1 MTHSDPLKPV
11 LGLFL
16 GLLLA
21 ASAFAP
27 ESATA
32 QSDPTISIES
42 QQADPGEAPNVPVK
56 VTNFDNVDNF
66 QVLIKIDD
74 SNLTLPRDNNDL
86 IEGAP
91 RNFIVSGGPDPQGED
106 DGRPDDEL
114 FVAFFKGEDTDLDF
128 GDGTLFEINF
138 DNFAGG
144 RAEIQIVD
152 SETEVNGSSVDTN
165 GGFVS
170 ETAGTVSLGSVSGA
184 QLNETVSVPLSGQ
197 GFPNERNQGS
207 SGPDVGQFQFE
218 VEYPMQALNFEGV
231 ANNQTGVSDQ
241 DLFVDD
247 QNGVVRIEGA
257 DANLDGNIDLNGTLL
272 DLEFSFVGGSP
283 LSLPFLEANSAVRNL
298 QAQNLLVSYEAGSV
312 EGEVPTVRLPD
323 QAVTA
328 GQEVAVPLAAEDLR
342 DVGSASI
349 EVGFNDGAL
358 SFKRAEDVIGSNFS
372 VGLADAQTVRFDG
385 FDTGGVDP
393 SNNDDRLATLVFQV
407 ESGITTLGGETML
420 QFNGDKEVASSDGT
434 QYNMTFEDGRLVVE
448 DPEIGVQPTPV
459 DFGTVTVGNSST
471 ETLTITNEATEVA
484 ELSGTVQSLAS
495 GSPFTITSGQG
506 SFTLDPQQSLD
517 VTVEYAPSTAS
528 SGNQQTETLSIT
540 HNGANEPSPLDV
552 ALQGIANAPPAI
564 GTASGVTV
572 TVGGQVTVTDNELQT
587 TDPEDG
593 PSDLTYTVTTAPSQ
607 GQVLVGGSQS
617 STFTQADVDNG
628 DVVYNH
634 TASDAT
640 DDSFQFEVADSDG
653 GTATGTFGITVEERR
668 GVLSGT
674 LTYPTEGSGTLDPG
688 RPLAGVTVEA
698 RNSQTFSSATESNG
712 AFSIEVEPGT
722 YTVGPSLQSLRDDIG
737 GAGQNVD
744 INDALRVVLGS
755 TGKDPFVDPFQRR
768 VADVRGDGDAN
779 AIDAL
784 QIARFSIGEI
794 SSFDAGDWAATTQEA
809 SAEKGEET
817 SGLGLNAAEYGDAN
831 FSGGE
836 TNGSGAKLSRS
847 RAPSGPAGGEAQA
860 RVGKTVEVPVR
871 LLKAAQ
877 VGAFQLTLSF
887 EPEEL
892 SFEGASA
899 PKGEALTSAGE
910 GTVQVGWFDQ
920 SGTEP
925 LSVGEDGKLV
935 TLRFQANSE
944 TTGETAL
951 KLESGTVSDAQAR
964 PIGGTTLQLPKVGVV
979 PERPDEFSLKDAAPN
994 PARGATRLRMDLP
1007 QKAAVTVALYNT
1019 LGQQVRQVEKQLGAG
1034 SGQVVQING
1043 SDLSS
1048 GQYFYRV
1055 QVEMG
1060 EKTIRETG
1068 RATIVR

>member
-1 MTHSDPLKPV
+1 M
-11 LGLFL
+11 
-16 GLLLA
+16 
-21 ASAFAP
+21 
-27 ESATA
+27 A
-32 QSDPTISIES
+32 QSDTLKSVLCLLGAFFLAACVLAPGSAAAQDDISISIES
-42 QQADPGEAPNVPVK
+42 QQADPGESPDVPVE
-56 VTNFDNVDNF
+56 VTNFDGVDSF
-66 QVLIKIDD
+66 QILFKFDD
-74 SNLTLPRDNNDL
+74 ELSLPSEDL

-91 RNFIVSGGPDPQGED
+91 RNFIVAGPDDRQA
-106 DGRPDDEL
+106 DDEL
-114 FVAFFKGEDTDLDF
+114 FVSFFKGEDAALDF
-128 GDGTLFEINF
+128 GDGTLFTINF
-138 DNFAGG
+138 DNFSGG

-152 SETEVNGSSVDTN
+152 SDTEVNGSSVDTN

-170 ETAGTVSLGSVSGA
+170 ETEGTVRLGSVTGA
-184 QLNETVSVPLSGQ
+184 QLNQTVSVPLSAQ
-197 GFPNERNQGS
+197 DFPDQGS
-207 SGPDVGQFQFE
+207 GGPDVGQFQFE
-218 VEYPMQALNFEGV
+218 VEYPTQALNFEGV

-298 QAQNLLVSYEAGSV
+298 QAQNLLVDYEAGSI

-358 SFKRAEDVIGSNFS
+358 SFKRAEDVIGSDFS

-407 ESGITTLGGETML
+407 ESGITSLGGETRL
-420 QFNGDKEVASSDGT
+420 RFNGDKEVSNSAAT
-434 QYNMTFEDGRLVVE
+434 PYNMTFDDGRLVVE

-459 DFGTVTVGNSST
+459 DFETVTVGNSST

-484 ELSGTVQSLAS
+484 ELSGTVQSLSS

-540 HNGANEPSPLDV
+540 HNGANEPSPFDV
-552 ALQGIANAPPAI
+552 TLQGVANAPPTI
-564 GTASGVTV
+564 ETASSATV
-572 TVGGQVTVTDNELQT
+572 TVGEQVTITDNELQT

-607 GQVLVGGSQS
+607 GQILVGGSQS

-653 GTATGTFGITVEERR
+653 GTATGGFGITVEERQ

-674 LTYPTEGSGTLDPG
+674 LMYPTQGNGAAAKNLGTG
-688 RPLAGVTVEA
+688 RPLGGVTVEA
-698 RNSQTFSSATESNG
+698 RNSQTFTSPPTESDG

-755 TGKDPFVDPFQRR
+755 TGKTPFVDSFQRE
-768 VADVRGDGDAN
+768 VADVTDDGNAN

-784 QIARFSIGEI
+784 QIARFSIDEI
-794 SSFDAGDWAATTQEA
+794 NSFAAGDWAATTQEA
-809 SAEKGEET
+809 SVQKGEET
-817 SGLGLNAAEYGDAN
+817 SGLGINAAEYGDAN

-836 TNGSGAKLSRS
+836 TNGSGAKLSQS
-847 RAPSGPAGGEAQA
+847 RALSGPAAGGKAQA
-860 RVGKTVEVPVR
+860 SVGKTVEVPVR
-871 LLKAAQ
+871 LSEAAQ

-899 PKGEALTSAGE
+899 PKGETLTSTGE
-910 GTVQVGWFDQ
+910 GTAQVGWFDQ
-920 SGTEP
+920 SGTKP
-925 LSVGEDGKLV
+925 LSVGADGKLV
-935 TLRFQANSE
+935 TLRFQAKSE
-944 TTGETAL
+944 TTSETAL
-951 KLESGTVSDAQAR
+951 KLESGTVSDSQAR

-994 PARGATRLRMDLP
+994 PSHGATRLEMDLP

-1019 LGQQVRQVEKQLGAG
+1019 LGQQVQQIEKQLGAG